1 MNAWGVHASGAPAIG
16 AVMNNIVELF
26 WDHVDHSPDRPALRQ
41 RVGSD
46 WEPLSWRAYGE
57 AVTEVAAGLVAL
69 GIEPGDRVAI
79 LAFNQIRWHEAD
91 VGILAAGATSV
102 PAYPTS
108 ASGQLTHL
116 LGHSG
121 ARLCFV
127 ADRDQLTKVLLGR
140 HVLPALEHIV
150 MFDDPPDGLDDE
162 LLLTFDELRTLGR
175 RLVADEPGLV
185 RARSA
190 AITPDST
197 ATIVYTSGTT
207 GPPKGVMLTYANLSA
222 TIRSIIDVVE
232 IGPEDRFLSFLPL
245 SHIAERTVSHF
256 GQIAAGGE
264 TWFAAS
270 LATVPIDLRAC
281 RPTIF
286 FAVPR
291 VWEKFKTA
299 ILDEVAKS
307 PRPTRML
314 AEAYFRTCRRRSD
327 GLRAEIRPGFL
338 DRARFAVVDRAQYA
352 LLDRLVGTRIRRQIG
367 LDQARILVSGAAPV
381 HPDLLWWFSMLG
393 LPIAEV
399 YGQTEDGGPTTLNPP
414 NAIRIGSVGRPMP
427 GLEVRI
433 AEDGEIL
440 ARGES
445 VSPGYYDNPEETT
458 ALIDPEGWMHSGD
471 LGRIDAGN
479 YLFVTGRKK
488 DLIITSSG
496 KNIAPQALETRL
508 LAEPLIAQAVVI
520 GDGRAYLTVLLA
532 LDSEAVGRWA
542 DKHHKLAD
550 FGSLLDDPA
559 LHAEIATA
567 VDQVN
572 HGRAPIEQIK
582 AWRLL
587 PRELTVASGEL
598 TPTFKV
604 KRSVATALFADLVEE
619 MYETPRPASTD
630 RSPVSATH

>member
-1 MNAWGVHASGAPAIG
+1 MS
-16 AVMNNIVELF
+16 NIVDLF

-41 RVGSD
+41 RVGSE
-46 WEPLSWRAYGE
+46 WEPLSWRAYGS

-69 GIEPGDRVAI
+69 GIEPGDRVAV

-91 VGILAAGATSV
+91 MGILAAGATSV

-121 ARLCFV
+121 ARVCFV
-127 ADRDQLTKVLLGR
+127 GDRDQLTKVLLGR
-140 HVLPALEHIV
+140 HSLPALEHVV
-150 MFDDPPDGLDDE
+150 MFDDPPDGLDDD
-162 LLLTFDELRTLGR
+162 LLLTFDDLRALGR
-175 RLVADEPGLV
+175 RLIADEPTLV
-185 RARSA
+185 RDRSA

-197 ATIVYTSGTT
+197 ATLVYTSGTT
-207 GPPKGVMLTYANLSA
+207 GPPKGVILTYANLSA
-222 TIRSIIDVVE
+222 TVRSIIEVVE
-232 IGPEDRFLSFLPL
+232 IGPTDRFLSFLPL

-256 GQIAAGGE
+256 GQIVAGGE
-264 TWFAAS
+264 TWFAAGIS
-270 LATVPIDLRAC
+270 TVPTDLRAC

-291 VWEKFKTA
+291 VWEKFKA
-299 ILDEVAKS
+299 SVLEEIARA
-307 PRPTRML
+307 PRPARML
-314 AEAYFRTCRRRSD
+314 AEAYLRAGQRRSD
-327 GLRAEIRPGFL
+327 ALRGETRAGVLERTRVAVT
-338 DRARFAVVDRAQYA
+338 DRALYA
-352 LLDRLVGTRIRRQIG
+352 LLDRLAGARIRRQIG
-367 LDQARILVSGAAPV
+367 LDQARILVSGAAPI

-433 AEDGEIL
+433 ADDGEIL

-445 VSPGYYDNPEETT
+445 VSPGYYADPVQTSE
-458 ALIDPEGWMHSGD
+458 LIDAEGWMHTGD
-471 LGRIDAGN
+471 LGRIDADN
-479 YLFVTGRKK
+479 YVFVTGRKK

-508 LAEPLIAQAVVI
+508 LANPLIAQAIVI
-520 GDGRAYLTVLLA
+520 GDGRSYLTLLLA
-532 LDSEAVGRWA
+532 LDAEAVGQWA
-542 DKHHKLAD
+542 DEHHKLAD

-559 LHAEIATA
+559 LHTEIAAA

-572 HGRAPIEQIK
+572 QGRAPIEQIK

-587 PRELTVASGEL
+587 PRELSVASGEL

-604 KRSVATALFADLVEE
+604 KRDVATKLFADLVEE
-619 MYETPRPASTD
+619 MYETPRP
-630 RSPVSATH
+630 

>member
-1 MNAWGVHASGAPAIG
+1 MS
-16 AVMNNIVELF
+16 NIVDLF

-41 RVGSD
+41 RVGSE
-46 WEPLSWRAYGE
+46 WEPLSWRAYGS

-69 GIEPGDRVAI
+69 GIEPGDRVAV

-91 VGILAAGATSV
+91 MGILAAGATSV

-121 ARLCFV
+121 ARVCFV
-127 ADRDQLTKVLLGR
+127 GDRDQLTKVLLGR
-140 HVLPALEHIV
+140 HSLPALEHVV
-150 MFDDPPDGLDDE
+150 MFDDPPDGLDDD
-162 LLLTFDELRTLGR
+162 LLLTFDDLRALGR
-175 RLVADEPGLV
+175 RLIADEPTLV
-185 RARSA
+185 RDRSA

-197 ATIVYTSGTT
+197 ATLVYTSGTT
-207 GPPKGVMLTYANLSA
+207 GPPKGVILTYAKISA
-222 TIRSIIDVVE
+222 TVRSIIEVVE
-232 IGPEDRFLSFLPL
+232 IGPTDRFLSFLPL

-256 GQIAAGGE
+256 GQIVAGGE
-264 TWFAAS
+264 TWFAAGIS
-270 LATVPIDLRAC
+270 TVPTDLRAC

-291 VWEKFKTA
+291 VWEKFKA
-299 ILDEVAKS
+299 SVLEEIARA
-307 PRPTRML
+307 PRPARML
-314 AEAYFRTCRRRSD
+314 AEAYLRAGQRRSD
-327 GLRAEIRPGFL
+327 ALRGETRAGVLERTRVAVT
-338 DRARFAVVDRAQYA
+338 DRALYA
-352 LLDRLVGTRIRRQIG
+352 LLDRLAGARIRRQIG
-367 LDQARILVSGAAPV
+367 LDQARILVSGAAPI

-433 AEDGEIL
+433 ADDGEIL

-445 VSPGYYDNPEETT
+445 VSPGYYADPVQTSE
-458 ALIDPEGWMHSGD
+458 LIDAEGWMHTGD
-471 LGRIDAGN
+471 LGRIDADN
-479 YLFVTGRKK
+479 YVFVTGRKK

-508 LAEPLIAQAVVI
+508 LANPLIAQAIVI
-520 GDGRAYLTVLLA
+520 GDGRSYLTLLLA
-532 LDSEAVGRWA
+532 LDAEAVGQWA
-542 DKHHKLAD
+542 DEHHKLAD

-559 LHAEIATA
+559 LHTEIAAA

-572 HGRAPIEQIK
+572 QGRAPIEQIK

-587 PRELTVASGEL
+587 PRELSVASGEL

-604 KRSVATALFADLVEE
+604 KRDVATKLFADLVEE
-619 MYETPRPASTD
+619 MYETPRP
-630 RSPVSATH
+630 